1 MYDKKYWLLGIFFI
15 LLALNVL
22 NMTLNNPYEIDEPQY
37 TYFNQ
42 PFMPFTAIIPTIL
55 ALSCFFIIKKNKK
68 LREKQI
74 ENILNDSIEREDDV
88 LHDENQE
95 PVTYVNEKEVES
107 IEHEEHVEHDDN
119 DEPVTFIEKSE
130 DEN

>member
-1 MYDKKYWLLGIFFI
+1 M
-15 LLALNVL
+15 
-22 NMTLNNPYEIDEPQY
+22 
-37 TYFNQ
+37 
-42 PFMPFTAIIPTIL
+42 
-55 ALSCFFIIKKNKK
+55 
-68 LREKQI
+68 
-74 ENILNDSIEREDDV
+74 